1 MLGALCCQ
9 VRDSVCCAAP
19 PRHGLGRRFAKLEQP
34 AHLASQICRAHPL
47 SEREATTALHLCSN
61 DEHIAIQKLHDHAF
75 LAQVRLEALRRAS
88 EPGEG
93 VSCCEEGAGRRAEGG
108 AASVAEVKTAGD
120 DCSVDKARKCGGL
133 QDQMQ
138 TVETDKGGGVVAF
151 SAQNVA
157 GDKGG
162 VEERDGRGL
171 ASQSVPLAPL
181 GVDVH
186 GTQARAQ
193 MAIIAREIPAASG
206 NSDDNRVPEC
216 SFLQEQ
222 RDSIAVEIP
231 VESADSDSGGV
242 RKSSL
247 PGHAGDSQQPVEGR
261 VQHKGGLRRSCT
273 RCKRVNCSCRRASSS
288 FVPAPPFIK
297 VCWSVCLCVC
307 VFAIHELVC
316 IHMYPC
322 FLGCWA

>member
-93 VSCCEEGAGRRAEGG
+93 VSCCEEGAGIMEEGG

-120 DCSVDKARKCGGL
+120 EGAVDEATECGGL
-133 QDQMQ
+133 QDWMQ
-138 TVETDKGGGVVAF
+138 TVEKDKGGSVVAF

-157 GDKGG
+157 GDEGG
-162 VEERDGRGL
+162 VEERDGCGL
-171 ASQSVPLAPL
+171 ASQTLPFAASV
-181 GVDVH
+181 GMH

-231 VESADSDSGGV
+231 VESDSGGV
-242 RKSSL
+242 RKSGL
-247 PGHAGDSQQPVEGR
+247 PQHAGDSQQPDEGF

-273 RCKRVNCSCRRASSS
+273 RCKRVHCSCRRASSS
-288 FVPAPPFIK
+288 FVSATPFIK
-297 VCWSVCLCVC
+297 VCSSARLSVCG
-307 VFAIHELVC
+307 FAIHIL
-316 IHMYPC
+316 ISLHMYPGVP
-322 FLGCWA
+322 GCWA